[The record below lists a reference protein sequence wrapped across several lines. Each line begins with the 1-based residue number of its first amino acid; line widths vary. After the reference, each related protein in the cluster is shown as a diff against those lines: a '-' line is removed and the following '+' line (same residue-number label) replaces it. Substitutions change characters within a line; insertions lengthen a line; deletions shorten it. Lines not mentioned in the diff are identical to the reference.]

1 MSDNTTVL
9 MRRMGMKSEKVGW
22 FGHKSQ
28 FVLDGVC
35 GDAEVLC
42 SVQKDGANA
51 RVVSVDKN
59 GSFADG
65 QVPMDGELLFAVRR
79 TPFYFD
85 MAISAGKDTDGF
97 EWFFDV
103 GGMLE
108 IRKPEVFA
116 AKFRG
121 VAEWNKPLCVDAFE
135 SSLGTIPSTVMHDK
149 VTMDVLGVMSLEDKG
164 ADEQYADIR
173 KSLEA
178 WRSTNEA
185 FVTSV
190 IDAAFGSFF
199 GTERVASLDVSSFH
213 ARSAMREDAIAA
225 EKAEHE
231 KEIARAKAAHDA
243 ALAKEQAEHEA
254 SIARENAERL
264 AAEEQKAD
272 EEKKAAEIRDR
283 EHKLKLAELDKKIA
297 ALSGPRP
304 EIRMKTRVHVQG
316 RNYNTRDL
324 FPDTTTTFAKKLSP
338 VPGPHSSSSVRPVNR
353 LSIGDVVALELSSNI
368 NGWLHLFNYGTS
380 GNVYQLVP
388 GTYSRLDDGRIYANQ
403 TYFADNGG
411 DLICVPLK
419 ESGPTTAETGYMER
433 FIAIITKCPVDI
445 STELVKRL
453 FDKRNNSKSN
463 DEPLE
468 VAVASLLNL
477 PPEDWVQGTLEL
489 EVV

>member
-22 FGHKSQ
+22 FGNKFQS
-28 FVLDGVC
+28 VLDGVC
-35 GDAEVLC
+35 GDAEMLC

-85 MAISAGKDTDGF
+85 MAISAGKDSDGF
-97 EWFFDV
+97 EWFFEV

-190 IDAAFGSFF
+190 IDAAIGSFF

-213 ARSAMREDAIAA
+213 ARSPMLEAAI
-225 EKAEHE
+225 
-231 KEIARAKAAHDA
+231 
-243 ALAKEQAEHEA
+243 
-254 SIARENAERL
+254 
-264 AAEEQKAD
+264 
-272 EEKKAAEIRDR
+272 
-283 EHKLKLAELDKKIA
+283 

-316 RNYNTRDL
+316 SNYNTRDL
-324 FPDTTTTFAKKLSP
+324 FPDTSTTFAKQLSP
-338 VPGPHSSSSVRPVNR
+338 VSVSHSSSSVRPVNR

-463 DEPLE
+463 GEPLE

-477 PPEDWVQGTLEL
+477 PPEDWAQGTLEL